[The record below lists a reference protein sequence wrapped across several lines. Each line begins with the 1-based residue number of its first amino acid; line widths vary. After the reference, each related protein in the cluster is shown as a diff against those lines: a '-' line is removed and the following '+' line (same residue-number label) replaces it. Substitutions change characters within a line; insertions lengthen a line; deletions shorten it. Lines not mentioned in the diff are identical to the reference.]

1 MKPNFRKFKKIVYH
15 KTMPHGGWKKYKDAM
30 KKGWVQIMKG

>member
-1 MKPNFRKFKKIVYH
+1 MKPIFRKFKKIVYH

-30 KKGWVQIMKG
+30 KKAGFR